1 MRRILAISSIGNQ
14 PHNLHGKYIPGSGV
28 GASSVATRRLK
39 TQKAAQCYPQP
50 QVVDITLNDIA
61 TYNGLNG
68 RYEITSNTTIT
79 YLQHLVILSDQ
90 ALYIYPGF
98 TLTNKGFVD
107 NYGFIG
113 DINNPSNSTTI
124 ININIFNNYGTIYI
138 EPTGKMYTYN
148 GGSVYNDTTGT
159 ITNDG
164 IFSVALSSGSSC
176 GTGFFTGKPI
186 SGNPLVN
193 QCPP

>member
-50 QVVDITLNDIA
+50 PVVDISLSDIA
-61 TYNGLNG
+61 TYNVVYA
-68 RYEITSNTTIT
+68 RWEITSNTTIT

-90 ALYIYPGF
+90 ALYIYPGV

-113 DINNPSNSTTI
+113 DSNSSNTTI
-124 ININIFNNYGTIYI
+124 ININTFNNYGTIFI
-138 EPTGKMYTYN
+138 EITGKMYTYN

-159 ITNDG
+159 ITNNG

-186 SGNPLVN
+186 GGTNPLVN

>member
-39 TQKAAQCYPQP
+39 TQKAAPCYPQP
-50 QVVDITLNDIA
+50 PVVDISLSDIA

-79 YLQHLVILSDQ
+79 YLQHLVILSNQ
-90 ALYIYPGF
+90 ALYIYPGV

-113 DINNPSNSTTI
+113 DSNSSNTTI
-124 ININIFNNYGTIYI
+124 ININTFNNYGTIFI
-138 EPTGKMYTYN
+138 ETDSKMYTYN

-159 ITNDG
+159 ITNNG

-186 SGNPLVN
+186 GGTNPLVN

>member
-39 TQKAAQCYPQP
+39 MQKAAQCYPQP
-50 QVVDITLNDIA
+50 PIVDISLSDIA
-61 TYNGLNG
+61 IYNSTYG
-68 RYEITSNTTIT
+68 RYEITSDTTIT

-107 NYGFIG
+107 NYGVIG
-113 DINNPSNSTTI
+113 DSNFSSDSTI
-124 ININIFNNYGTIYI
+124 INVNTINNYGTIYI

-176 GTGFFTGKPI
+176 GTGFFTGNPI
-186 SGNPLVN
+186 GGTNPLVN
-193 QCPP
+193 ECPP

>member
-50 QVVDITLNDIA
+50 PVVDISLSNIA
-61 TYNGLNG
+61 TFNGAFG

-79 YLQHLVILSDQ
+79 YLQHLVIQSGEV
-90 ALYIYPGF
+90 LYIAPGI

-107 NYGFIG
+107 NYGFISNIG
-113 DINNPSNSTTI
+113 QPSNSTTI
-124 ININIFNNYGTIYI
+124 ININTFNNYGTIYI
-138 EPTGKMYTYN
+138 EPTSKMYTYN

-159 ITNDG
+159 ITNAG

>member
-1 MRRILAISSIGNQ
+1 
-14 PHNLHGKYIPGSGV
+14 
-28 GASSVATRRLK
+28 
-39 TQKAAQCYPQP
+39 
-50 QVVDITLNDIA
+50 VDISLSDIA
-61 TYNGLNG
+61 TFNSAFG

-79 YLQHLVILSDQ
+79 YLQHLVIQSGEV
-90 ALYIYPGF
+90 LYITPGI

-107 NYGFIG
+107 NYGYISNIG
-113 DINNPSNSTTI
+113 QPSNLTTI
-124 ININIFNNYGTIYI
+124 ININTFNNYGTIYI
-138 EPTGKMYTYN
+138 EPTSKMYTYN

-159 ITNDG
+159 ITNAG

-186 SGNPLVN
+186 SGNTLVN